1 MTRRAVEEGDKMM
14 AVRTCLGCRE
24 RADKSFL
31 VRVVASDGEAVVDVS
46 ATLPGRG
53 AWVHPTTRCAETAVA
68 RKAIARGLRADGA
81 LVTIGFL
88 VDIASIQMN
97 DTVGVP
103 TGTP

>member
-1 MTRRAVEEGDKMM
+1 MTRRAVEEGDKIV

-24 RADKSFL
+24 RADKFLL
-31 VRVVASDGEAVVDVS
+31 VRVVARDGEAVVDVS

-53 AWVHPTTRCAETAVA
+53 AWVHPIIRCAETAVA

-81 LVTIGFL
+81 LGTAGFL
-88 VDIASIQMN
+88 ADIASLHMK